1 MKKFQ
6 VQQNIREQSL
16 ARITL
21 ALLFLGSILLIYTGF
36 TIASGIEVFSKD
48 EQPFGKPYDEWLGK
62 FWNWGLSLTEEQSHP
77 PNGSCMINKSDSMVM
92 VFDPAIAGKHEFECD
107 ITSKDG
113 IMIPSWNGVFEN
125 SNKDEL
131 PVNTPPEQLS
141 KMAKEQLDLGAVTSD
156 VKVDGKSVAKLDE
169 ITSMS
174 PNNIVNTKVNT
185 MDNFTEIFAKPF
197 NLTIPENTFL
207 PDQVTGTWP
216 SGGHG
221 WFTFLKPLPPG
232 DHKVSYSL
240 SVQGLG
246 ADNVASENT
255 YTFHVKSS
263 QTGNTTMNIPSNDT
277 ILNSNITNK
286 SSSLNTTMPNQLPSE
301 SINGSKAGKI

>member
-6 VQQNIREQSL
+6 IQLNVNKKSITI
-16 ARITL
+16 ITL
-21 ALLFLGSILLIYTGF
+21 GLLFLGSFLLIHIVSSFAYG
-36 TIASGIEVFSKD
+36 AEVFSKD
-48 EQPFGKPYDEWLGK
+48 EQPFGTPREDWIGK
-62 FWNWGLSLTEEQSHP
+62 YWKWWITLTPEQEEP
-77 PNGSCMINKSDSMVM
+77 PNGSCQINKSDSMVM
-92 VFDPAIAGKHEFECD
+92 LMDPATAGKHELECD
-107 ITSKDG
+107 ISSKDG
-113 IMIPSWNGVFEN
+113 IMIGSWNSFFEN
-125 SNKDEL
+125 NDKDSL
-131 PVNTPPEQLS
+131 PANTPPEQLS

-156 VKVDGKSVAKLDE
+156 VKVDGKSIAKLDE

-197 NLTIPENTFL
+197 NITIPENTYAA
-207 PDQVTGTWP
+207 DQVAGTWP
-216 SGGHG
+216 AGAHG

-232 DHKVSYSL
+232 DHKVSYTM

-255 YTFHVKSS
+255 YTLHVKSG

-286 SSSLNTTMPNQLPSE
+286 SSLNTTMPEQVPPQ
-301 SINGSKAGKI
+301 SINGSNVPKI

>member
-6 VQQNIREQSL
+6 IQRNISKRSITS
-16 ARITL
+16 ITL
-21 ALLFLGSILLIYTGF
+21 GLLFLGSFLLIHVVSSLVNG
-36 TIASGIEVFSKD
+36 AEVFSKD
-48 EQPFGKPYDEWLGK
+48 EQPIGIAREDWIGKYWKWLIT
-62 FWNWGLSLTEEQSHP
+62 LTAEQSEP
-77 PNGSCMINKSDSMVM
+77 PNGSCLIHKSDSMVM
-92 VFDPAIAGKHEFECD
+92 LMDPATAGKHELECD
-107 ITSKDG
+107 ISSKDG
-113 IMIPSWNGVFEN
+113 IMIASWNAFFEN
-125 SNKDEL
+125 NDKDNL
-131 PVNTPPEQLS
+131 PANTPLEQLS
-141 KMAKEQLDLGAVTSD
+141 KLAKGNLDLGAVTSD

-174 PNNIVNTKVNT
+174 NNIPNTKINT
-185 MDNFTEIFAKPF
+185 MDNFTEIYAKPF
-197 NLTIPENTFL
+197 NITIPENTYAA
-207 PDQVTGTWP
+207 DQVPGTWP
-216 SGGHG
+216 AGAHG

-255 YTFHVKSS
+255 YTFHVKPS

-286 SSSLNTTMPNQLPSE
+286 SSSLNTTMPEQLSPE
-301 SINGSKAGKI
+301 SINGSKVGKI

>member
-6 VQQNIREQSL
+6 VQPNITKQGL

-21 ALLFLGSILLIYTGF
+21 GLLFVGSILFMSIEF
-36 TIASGIEVFSKD
+36 TIVYGVEVFSKD
-48 EQPFGKPYDEWLGK
+48 EQPFGIPYDEWIGK
-62 FWNWGLSLTEEQSHP
+62 YWKWLITLTPEQSEP
-77 PNGSCMINKSDSMVM
+77 PNGSCLIHKSDSMVM
-92 VFDPAIAGKHEFECD
+92 LLDPSVGGKHELECD
-107 ITSKDG
+107 ISSKDG
-113 IMIPSWNGVFEN
+113 IMIASWNGFFEN
-125 SNKDEL
+125 NDKDSL
-131 PVNTPPEQLS
+131 PANTSAGQLS
-141 KMAKEQLDLGAVTSD
+141 KFAKEQLDLGAVTSD

-174 PNNIVNTKVNT
+174 NNISNTKINT
-185 MDNFTEIFAKPF
+185 MDNFTEIYAKPF
-197 NLTIPENTFL
+197 NITIPENTFL
-207 PDQVTGTWP
+207 PDQVPGTWP
-216 SGGHG
+216 SGAHG

-255 YTFHVKSS
+255 YTFHVKPS

-286 SSSLNTTMPNQLPSE
+286 SSSLNTTMPNQLPPE

>member
-6 VQQNIREQSL
+6 VQQNMMKQSV

-21 ALLFLGSILLIYTGF
+21 GLLFLGSIFLVYIGF
-36 TIASGIEVFSKD
+36 SIAYGVEVFPKD
-48 EQPFGKPYDEWLGK
+48 EQPFGIPYNEWIGK
-62 FWNWGLSLTEEQSHP
+62 YWKWLITQTPEQTEP
-77 PNGSCMINKSDSMVM
+77 PNGSCLIHKSDSMVM
-92 VFDPAIAGKHEFECD
+92 LLDPSVGGKHELECD
-107 ITSKDG
+107 ISSKDG
-113 IMIPSWNGVFEN
+113 IMIASWNGFFEN
-125 SNKDEL
+125 NDKDD
-131 PVNTPPEQLS
+131 VADNTPLGQLS
-141 KMAKEQLDLGAVTSD
+141 KFAKEQVNLGAVTSD
-156 VKVDGKSVAKLDE
+156 VKVDGKSIAKLDE
-169 ITSMS
+169 ISTMS
-174 PNNIVNTKVNT
+174 NNKLNYKINA
-185 MDNFTEIFAKPF
+185 MDNFSEIYAKPF
-197 NLTIPENTFL
+197 NITIPENTFL

-216 SGGHG
+216 AGAHG

-255 YTFHVKSS
+255 YTFHVKAG

-286 SSSLNTTMPNQLPSE
+286 SSLNTTMPEQVPPQ
-301 SINGSKAGKI
+301 SINGSNVPKV

>member
-1 MKKFQ
+1 MK
-6 VQQNIREQSL
+6 QSL

-21 ALLFLGSILLIYTGF
+21 GLLFVGSILLIYIGF
-36 TIASGIEVFSKD
+36 TIAYGVEVFSKD
-48 EQPFGKPYDEWLGK
+48 EQPFGIPYDEWIGSK
-62 FWNWGLSLTEEQSHP
+62 YWKWWIAVTPEQSEP
-77 PNGSCMINKSDSMVM
+77 PNGSCLINRTNSMVM
-92 VFDPAIAGKHEFECD
+92 LLQPAVGGKHELECD
-107 ITSKDG
+107 ISSNDG
-113 IMIPSWNGVFEN
+113 ILIPSWNGFLEN
-125 SNKDEL
+125 NDKDDV
-131 PVNTPPEQLS
+131 PDNTPPEQLS
-141 KMAKEQLDLGAVTSD
+141 KLTKEQVNLGAVTSD

-174 PNNIVNTKVNT
+174 NNILNYKVNT
-185 MDNFTEIFAKPF
+185 MDNFSEIYAKPF
-197 NLTIPENTFL
+197 NITIPENTNL

-216 SGGHG
+216 AGAHG

-255 YTFHVKSS
+255 YTFHVKLN

-286 SSSLNTTMPNQLPSE
+286 SSLNTTMPEQLPPE
-301 SINGSKAGKI
+301 AINGSKVGKI